1 MGRFRRYRTAWSRHH
16 RSGGFGIHSPFAF
29 NFVQNVLGERYP
41 YYAYA
46 RIAKW
51 RAKAKAAVGGCWPH
65 SSSLISLNEARMLFR
80 ITNFFNPSQL
90 LVVGARSGVSA
101 ASVKTVSSQSVLHLY
116 SPHYA
121 QSKVQ
126 QQSLQPFGDQVR
138 HYTDISECVQAY
150 FSQISGDAEPFVLVN
165 EIGDEMELDAL
176 KSAILPIVRKQGV
189 IVMRN
194 LHKHELVARLWAECK
209 HHAQYGQ
216 TYTNGKT
223 GILIANPKLQ
233 LEHFSLWLK

>member
-51 RAKAKAAVGGCWPH
+51 RAKAKTALGGCWPH

-101 ASVKTVSSQSVLHLY
+101 ASVKAVSSQSVLHLY
-116 SPHYA
+116 SPQYA

-126 QQSLQPFGDQVR
+126 QQLLMPFGDQVR

-165 EIGDEMELDAL
+165 EIGDFSDSAKARCDSDA
-176 KSAILPIVRKQGV
+176 QF
-189 IVMRN
+189 
-194 LHKHELVARLWAECK
+194 ARA
-209 HHAQYGQ
+209 
-216 TYTNGKT
+216 
-223 GILIANPKLQ
+223 
-233 LEHFSLWLK
+233 

>member
-29 NFVQNVLGERYP
+29 NFVQNVLGERCP

-51 RAKAKAAVGGCWPH
+51 RAKAKAALGGCWPH

-90 LVVGARSGVSA
+90 LVIGARSGVSA
-101 ASVKTVSSQSVLHLY
+101 ASVKTVSCQSALYLY

-126 QQSLQPFGDQVR
+126 QQLLQPFGDQVH
-138 HYTDISECVQAY
+138 HYSAISECVQAY
-150 FSQISGDAEPFVLVN
+150 FSQISADAEPFVLVN

-176 KSAILPIVRKQGV
+176 KSAIFPIVRKQGV

-194 LHKHELVARLWAECK
+194 LHKHELAARLWAECK

>member
-51 RAKAKAAVGGCWPH
+51 RATAKAALGGCWPH
-65 SSSLISLNEARMLFR
+65 SSLISLNEARMLFR

-90 LVVGARSGVSA
+90 LVIGARSGVSA
-101 ASVKTVSSQSVLHLY
+101 ASVKAASSQSVLHLF
-116 SPHYA
+116 SPQYA

-126 QQSLQPFGDQVR
+126 QQLLQPFGDQVR
-138 HYTDISECVQAY
+138 HYTDISECMKAY
-150 FSQISGDAEPFVLVN
+150 FLQISGDAEPFVLVN
-165 EIGDEMELDAL
+165 EIGDEMELDVL
-176 KSAILPIVRKQGV
+176 KSAILPIV
-189 IVMRN
+189 
-194 LHKHELVARLWAECK
+194 
-209 HHAQYGQ
+209 
-216 TYTNGKT
+216 
-223 GILIANPKLQ
+223 
-233 LEHFSLWLK
+233 

>member
-51 RAKAKAAVGGCWPH
+51 RAKAKTALGGCWPH
-65 SSSLISLNEARMLFR
+65 SSLISLNEARMLFR
-80 ITNFFNPSQL
+80 IANFFNPSQL
-90 LVVGARSGVSA
+90 LVIGARSGVSA
-101 ASVKTVSSQSVLHLY
+101 ASVKAVSSQSVLHLF
-116 SPHYA
+116 SPQYA

-126 QQSLQPFGDQVR
+126 QQLLMPFGDQVR
-138 HYTDISECVQAY
+138 HCTDFSECVKAY
-150 FSQISGDAEPFVLVN
+150 FSQISGGAEPFVLVN
-165 EIGDEMELDAL
+165 EIGDEMELNAL
-176 KSAILPIVRKQGV
+176 KSTILPIVRKQGV

-194 LHKHELVARLWAECK
+194 LHKHELAARLWAECK
-209 HHAQYGQ
+209 DHAQYGQ

>member
-51 RAKAKAAVGGCWPH
+51 RATAKAALGGCWPH
-65 SSSLISLNEARMLFR
+65 SSLISLNEARMLFR
-80 ITNFFNPSQL
+80 IANFFNPSQL
-90 LVVGARSGVSA
+90 LVIGARSGVSA
-101 ASVKTVSSQSVLHLY
+101 ASVKAVSSQSVLHLF
-116 SPHYA
+116 SPQYA
-121 QSKVQ
+121 QSRVQ
-126 QQSLQPFGDQVR
+126 QQLLQPFGDQVR

-176 KSAILPIVRKQGV
+176 KSAILPIVR
-189 IVMRN
+189 
-194 LHKHELVARLWAECK
+194 
-209 HHAQYGQ
+209 
-216 TYTNGKT
+216 
-223 GILIANPKLQ
+223 
-233 LEHFSLWLK
+233 EHSIGNHTDS

>member
-1 MGRFRRYRTAWSRHH
+1 MGRLRRYRTAWSRHH

-51 RAKAKAAVGGCWPH
+51 RAKAKAASGGCWPH
-65 SSSLISLNEARMLFR
+65 SSLISLNEARMLFR
-80 ITNFFNPSQL
+80 IANFFNPSQL
-90 LVVGARSGVSA
+90 LVIGARSGVSA
-101 ASVKTVSSQSVLHLY
+101 ASVKSVSSQSVLHLF
-116 SPHYA
+116 SPQYA

-126 QQSLQPFGDQVR
+126 QQLLHPFGEQVR
-138 HYTDISECVQAY
+138 HYSDISECVKAY
-150 FSQISGDAEPFVLVN
+150 SSQISGDAEPFVLVN
-165 EIGDEMELDAL
+165 EIGDEMELDVL
-176 KSAILPIVRKQGV
+176 KSAILPILQKQGV

-194 LHKHELVARLWAECK
+194 LHKHELAARLWAECK
-209 HHAQYGQ
+209 DHAQYGQ

>member
-29 NFVQNVLGERYP
+29 NFVQNVLGERCP

-51 RAKAKAAVGGCWPH
+51 RATAKAASGGCWPY
-65 SSSLISLNEARMLFR
+65 SSLISLNEARMLFR

-90 LVVGARSGVSA
+90 LVIGARSGVSA
-101 ASVKTVSSQSVLHLY
+101 ASVKAVSSQSVLHLY
-116 SPHYA
+116 SPQYA

-126 QQSLQPFGDQVR
+126 QQLLQSFGDQVR
-138 HYTDISECVQAY
+138 HYTDIFECVKAY
-150 FSQISGDAEPFVLVN
+150 SSQISGDAESFVLVN

-176 KSAILPIVRKQGV
+176 KSAIFPIVRKQGV

-209 HHAQYGQ
+209 DHAQYGQ

>member
-29 NFVQNVLGERYP
+29 NFVQNVLGERDP

-51 RAKAKAAVGGCWPH
+51 RAKAKAALGGCWPH

-90 LVVGARSGVSA
+90 LVVGASSGVSA
-101 ASVKTVSSQSVLHLY
+101 ARVKAVSSQRALYLY
-116 SPHYA
+116 SPQYA

-126 QQSLQPFGDQVR
+126 QQLLQPFGDQVH
-138 HYTDISECVQAY
+138 HYSAISECVQAY
-150 FSQISGDAEPFVLVN
+150 FSQISGDAEPLLLTRTV
-165 EIGDEMELDAL
+165 
-176 KSAILPIVRKQGV
+176 
-189 IVMRN
+189 
-194 LHKHELVARLWAECK
+194 
-209 HHAQYGQ
+209 
-216 TYTNGKT
+216 
-223 GILIANPKLQ
+223 
-233 LEHFSLWLK
+233 

>member
-29 NFVQNVLGERYP
+29 NFVQNVLGELYP

-51 RAKAKAAVGGCWPH
+51 RATAKAALGGCWPH

-101 ASVKTVSSQSVLHLY
+101 ASVKAVSSQSVLYLY
-116 SPHYA
+116 SPQYA

-126 QQSLQPFGDQVR
+126 QQSLQSFGDQVR

-150 FSQISGDAEPFVLVN
+150 FSQISGDADPFVLVN

>member
-51 RAKAKAAVGGCWPH
+51 RAKAKAALGGCWPH

-90 LVVGARSGVSA
+90 LVIGARSGVSA
-101 ASVKTVSSQSVLHLY
+101 ASVKAVSSQSVLHLY

-126 QQSLQPFGDQVR
+126 QQLLQPFGDQVR

-194 LHKHELVARLWAECK
+194 LHKHELVVRLWAECQ

>member
-51 RAKAKAAVGGCWPH
+51 RATAKAASGGCWPH
-65 SSSLISLNEARMLFR
+65 SSLISLNEARMLFR
-80 ITNFFNPSQL
+80 ITNFFNPLQL
-90 LVVGARSGVSA
+90 LVIGARSGVSA
-101 ASVKTVSSQSVLHLY
+101 ASVKAVSSQSVLHLY
-116 SPHYA
+116 SPQYA

-126 QQSLQPFGDQVR
+126 QQLLQPFGDQVR
-138 HYTDISECVQAY
+138 HYTDISECMKAY

-165 EIGDEMELDAL
+165 EIGDEMELDVL
-176 KSAILPIVRKQGV
+176 KSAILPILQKQGV

-194 LHKHELVARLWAECK
+194 LHKHELAARLWAECK
-209 HHAQYGQ
+209 DHAQYGQ

-223 GILIANPKLQ
+223 AILIANPKLQ
-233 LEHFSLWLK
+233 LELFSLWLK

>member
-29 NFVQNVLGERYP
+29 NFVQNVLGERCP

-51 RAKAKAAVGGCWPH
+51 RATAKAASGGCWPY
-65 SSSLISLNEARMLFR
+65 SSLISLNEARMLFR

-90 LVVGARSGVSA
+90 LVIGARSGVSA
-101 ASVKTVSSQSVLHLY
+101 ASVKAVSSQSVLHLY
-116 SPHYA
+116 SPQYA

-126 QQSLQPFGDQVR
+126 QQLLQSFGDQVR
-138 HYTDISECVQAY
+138 HYTDIFECVKAY
-150 FSQISGDAEPFVLVN
+150 SSQISGDAESFVLVN
-165 EIGDEMELDAL
+165 EIGDEMELDVL
-176 KSAILPIVRKQGV
+176 KSAILAILQKQGV

-194 LHKHELVARLWAECK
+194 LHKHELAARLWAECK
-209 HHAQYGQ
+209 DHAQYGQ

>member
-51 RAKAKAAVGGCWPH
+51 RATAKAALGGCWPH
-65 SSSLISLNEARMLFR
+65 SSLISLNEARMLFR
-80 ITNFFNPSQL
+80 IANFFNPSQL
-90 LVVGARSGVSA
+90 LVIGARSGVSA
-101 ASVKTVSSQSVLHLY
+101 ASVKAVSSQSVLHLY
-116 SPHYA
+116 SPQYA
-121 QSKVQ
+121 QSKVRQ
-126 QQSLQPFGDQVR
+126 KLLLPFGDQVR
-138 HYTDISECVQAY
+138 HYSDISECVKAY

-165 EIGDEMELDAL
+165 EIGDEMELDVL

-189 IVMRN
+189 IVLRK
-194 LHKHELVARLWAECK
+194 LHKHELAARLWAECK
-209 HHAQYGQ
+209 DHAQYGQ
-216 TYTNGKT
+216 TYTNGQT

>member
-29 NFVQNVLGERYP
+29 NFVQNVLGEQCP

-51 RAKAKAAVGGCWPH
+51 RATAKAALGGCWPH
-65 SSSLISLNEARMLFR
+65 TSSLISLNEARMLFR

-90 LVVGARSGVSA
+90 LVIGARSGVSA
-101 ASVKTVSSQSVLHLY
+101 ASVKAVSSQSVLHLF
-116 SPHYA
+116 SPQYA
-121 QSKVQ
+121 QSRVQ
-126 QQSLQPFGDQVR
+126 QQLLQPFGDQVR
-138 HYTDISECVQAY
+138 HYTDISECMKAY

-165 EIGDEMELDAL
+165 EIGDEMGLDVL
-176 KSAILPIVRKQGV
+176 KSAILPILRKQGV

-194 LHKHELVARLWAECK
+194 LHKHELAARLWAECK

>member
-29 NFVQNVLGERYP
+29 NFVQNVLGELYP

-51 RAKAKAAVGGCWPH
+51 RATAKAASGGCWPH
-65 SSSLISLNEARMLFR
+65 SSLISLNEARMLFR
-80 ITNFFNPSQL
+80 IANFFNPSQL
-90 LVVGARSGVSA
+90 LVIGARSGVSA
-101 ASVKTVSSQSVLHLY
+101 ASVKAVSSQSVLHLY
-116 SPHYA
+116 SPQYA

-126 QQSLQPFGDQVR
+126 QQLLHPFGGQAR
-138 HYTDISECVQAY
+138 HYSDIPECVKAY

-194 LHKHELVARLWAECK
+194 LHKHELVACLWAECK
-209 HHAQYGQ
+209 DHAQYGQ

>member
-1 MGRFRRYRTAWSRHH
+1 
-16 RSGGFGIHSPFAF
+16 
-29 NFVQNVLGERYP
+29 
-41 YYAYA
+41 
-46 RIAKW
+46 
-51 RAKAKAAVGGCWPH
+51 
-65 SSSLISLNEARMLFR
+65 MLFR

-90 LVVGARSGVSA
+90 LVIGARSVVSA
-101 ASVKTVSSQSVLHLY
+101 ASVKAVSSQSVLHLY
-116 SPHYA
+116 SPQYA

-126 QQSLQPFGDQVR
+126 QQLLQPFRDQVR

-150 FSQISGDAEPFVLVN
+150 SSQISGGAEPFVLVN

-194 LHKHELVARLWAECK
+194 LHKHELAARLWAECK
-209 HHAQYGQ
+209 DHAQYGQ

>member
-51 RAKAKAAVGGCWPH
+51 RATAKAALGGCWPH
-65 SSSLISLNEARMLFR
+65 SSLISLNEARMLFR
-80 ITNFFNPSQL
+80 IANFFNPSQL
-90 LVVGARSGVSA
+90 LVIGARSGVSA
-101 ASVKTVSSQSVLHLY
+101 ASVKAVSSQSVLYLY
-116 SPHYA
+116 SSSYA
-121 QSKVQ
+121 ESEVQ
-126 QQSLQPFGDQVR
+126 QQLLQSFGDQVR
-138 HYTDISECVQAY
+138 HYTDISECVKAY

-176 KSAILPIVRKQGV
+176 KSAILPIVREQGV

-194 LHKHELVARLWAECK
+194 LHKHELAVRLWAECK
-209 HHAQYGQ
+209 DHAQYGQ
-216 TYTNGKT
+216 FYTNGKT

>member
-51 RAKAKAAVGGCWPH
+51 RAKAKAAWGGCWPH
-65 SSSLISLNEARMLFR
+65 TSSLISLNEARMLFR
-80 ITNFFNPSQL
+80 IANFFNPSQL
-90 LVVGARSGVSA
+90 LVIGARSGVSA
-101 ASVKTVSSQSVLHLY
+101 ASVKAVSSQSVLHLF
-116 SPHYA
+116 SPQYA

-126 QQSLQPFGDQVR
+126 QQLLQSFGDQVR
-138 HYTDISECVQAY
+138 HYTDISECVKAY
-150 FSQISGDAEPFVLVN
+150 FSQISGDASPFVLVN

-189 IVMRN
+189 IVLRN
-194 LHKHELVARLWAECK
+194 LHKHELTARLWVECK
-209 HHAQYGQ
+209 DHAQYGQ
-216 TYTNGKT
+216 FYTNGKT